1 MMNNTNTEPGDS
13 ADQDYGEKPSGGGG
27 AKKPASACRLPPV
40 AAVIGAG
47 LGGLSAA
54 IHLRLA
60 GYEVTVFEANRRV
73 GGRAN
78 LIERDGF
85 RFDTG
90 PSLLNYPWVFEE
102 LFRAADRR
110 LADYVTLIPVD
121 PSVSFQWPDG
131 ERLALSSD
139 LQRLMEELE
148 RLEPGVRPRLLAYLG
163 DAAAKYRTVFDGLVT
178 RNEDNFFRWLGSLG
192 VRGMLRLSVWRSL
205 DGELRRFFGSRRIR
219 EALGSYAMYLGG
231 SPFDLPGLFSILPY
245 GELAY
250 GLWLPKG
257 GVYALVEGVERL
269 ARELGVTIITNCR
282 ARRILVENRR
292 AAGIEFT
299 DGRIHHTPLV
309 VSNVDVPTTDSQ
321 LLGAEALAP
330 ATRRRRSKA
339 KMTPGVLTFYWGIRG
354 AVNNLGHHTIFLPG
368 DFRGAFDDLLKR
380 KRVPRDLPF
389 YVSVPSAT
397 DRGLAPGGATT
408 MFVLVPT
415 PLVSQMRDADWRAV
429 TLDVKARVLARLRHH
444 GVDLSAE
451 RIAVEEVYTP
461 VEWQRRFGLY
471 DGSAFGAAHTL
482 FQMGPMRAGNYSRE
496 VDGLFYVGAST
507 TPGTGMPMVVL
518 GGKMTAER
526 VLMAGQPQPA
536 VKGMSSMKGES
547 PAGQLP
553 AAS

>member
-1 MMNNTNTEPGDS
+1 LTNYTKQ
-13 ADQDYGEKPSGGGG
+13 ADDVESLKGRGGNFLP
-27 AKKPASACRLPPV
+27 PASCLLPPDHSLLPPV
-40 AAVIGAG
+40 AVIGAG

-60 GYEVTVFEANRRV
+60 GYDVTVFEANARV

-78 LIERDGF
+78 VIERDGF

-102 LFRAADRR
+102 LFQAAGRR
-110 LADYVTLIPVD
+110 LSDYVTLMPVD

-131 ERLALSSD
+131 KRLALSSN
-139 LQRLMEELE
+139 LQRLMDELE

-163 DAAAKYRTVFDGLVT
+163 DAAGKYRTAFDKLVT
-178 RNEDNFFRWLGSLG
+178 RNEGSFIKWIGALNLGEVMG
-192 VRGMLRLSVWRSL
+192 LSVWRSL
-205 DGELRRFFGSRRIR
+205 DGELRRFFRSRHIR

-231 SPFDLPGLFSILPY
+231 SPFNLPGLFSILPY

-257 GVYALVEGVERL
+257 GVYGLVEGIERL
-269 ARELGVTIITNCR
+269 AREVGVKIITNSR
-282 ARRILVENRR
+282 ARRIVVENRR
-292 AAGIEFT
+292 AAGVEFS
-299 DGRIHHTPLV
+299 DGRVHRSGIV
-309 VSNVDVPTTDSQ
+309 VSNVDVPTTDTELIAADDLSR
-321 LLGAEALAP
+321 AA
-330 ATRRRRSKA
+330 RRRRTKV

-354 AVNNLGHHTIFLPG
+354 ELEGLGHHTIFLPR
-368 DFRGAFDDLLKR
+368 DYRGAFDDLLRR

-389 YVSVPSAT
+389 YVSLPSAT
-397 DRGLAPGGATT
+397 DPTLAPAHSTA

-429 TLDVKARVLARLRHH
+429 TRDVKGRVLSRLRSH
-444 GVDLSAE
+444 GVNISAE

-461 VEWQRRFGLY
+461 VEWQKRFGLF

-482 FQMGPMRAGNYSRE
+482 FQMGPLRAANVSSE
-496 VDGLFYVGAST
+496 IEGLFYVGAST

-518 GGKMTAER
+518 GGRMTAER
-526 VLMAGQPQPA
+526 VLMANRRPLA
-536 VKGMSSMKGES
+536 H
-547 PAGQLP
+547 AGHHSVNDERAADQLP
-553 AAS
+553 ATS